1 MRMSSVEVRTNLLKI
16 LDDLGKEEG
25 EVIITKR
32 GSPVA
37 KLVPLMEK
45 KPRFGLG
52 AGLGET
58 VGEIVDTDWS
68 DDWESLQ

>member
-16 LDDLGKEEG
+16 LDNLGKEHG

-32 GSPVA
+32 GRSVA
-37 KLVPLMEK
+37 KLVPIQEK

-52 AGLGET
+52 SGLGET
-58 VGEIVDTDWS
+58 VGEIVETDWS
-68 DDWESLQ
+68 SEWESLS